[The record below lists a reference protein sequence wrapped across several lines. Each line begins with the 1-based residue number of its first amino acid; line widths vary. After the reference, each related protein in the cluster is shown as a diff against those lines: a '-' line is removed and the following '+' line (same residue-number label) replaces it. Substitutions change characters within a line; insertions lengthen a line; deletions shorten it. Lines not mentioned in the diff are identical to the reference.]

1 MGTHLAGKAGN
12 VYSTT
17 TGTTVAIVAGMKSWT
32 LEYTQDALD
41 TTDFAD
47 VGIKSYIPG
56 LSGWSGSFE
65 GYKDG
70 APIAIGAVTVLDLR
84 ESTTT
89 TQKYTGAALITGIHS
104 SVSVDGVVALS
115 YDFQGTGALTV
126 PTA

>member
-1 MGTHLAGKAGN
+1 MAHLSGKAGH

-32 LEYTQDALD
+32 LDYTQDALE

-47 VGIKSYIPG
+47 AGVRTFIAG

-65 GYKDG
+65 GFKDG
-70 APIAIGAVTVLDLR
+70 KPIAIGAVTVLDLR
-84 ESTTT
+84 ESATTT
-89 TQKYTGAALITGIHS
+89 EKYTGAALITGIHS

-115 YDFQGTGALTV
+115 YDFQGSGVLTP
-126 PTA
+126 PTT